1 MDNQNEQTNQT
12 DSGSDASDG
21 QKKPAAKKPKKFLK
35 FILRFFI
42 IIIVIFVAWAA
53 FSMIG
58 RVNAAYVIPDNA
70 SIRISISNPIN
81 LINGI
86 LNHETFSEISSVP
99 ALASAVPVLTMLHES
114 DILNHKLL
122 RMAARGNME
131 LAMLPEDE
139 DGTFIAAWDLGL
151 LSPLLRILPTV
162 SNAAN
167 IPNLYYVQAGRNSR
181 FEFRLDD
188 MTLYIGPLRNLLF
201 ITDNAKVFESRSALH
216 SGHEAA
222 FSSIKPSSYDAAFM
236 VSNEFISSLM
246 SDLDSKI
253 ASIIENIE
261 FSSRVEAGL
270 SIYPKKIDL
279 HIAAPMSSG
288 QPSLNKILGQ
298 RSQVPGMA
306 ERIPSDA
313 QYATILS
320 AGTLEELYQAALVF
334 TPGLDAAL
342 KTADNS
348 SRLLLGLTLNDLL
361 FSWSGNEIA
370 AFGLEGRPHPVYA
383 IQITDERKRHEVF
396 QRAFRSIV
404 INENIRLNLD
414 GTRIPRI
421 ELPEFLQALLKH
433 WNVNIPSPYYLIQ
446 SDFMLISESAEALLS
461 ASRSMQRNDIL
472 PRTEEWRN
480 IAGRRST
487 ASSLSLYYSLDL
499 SVPFFL
505 RNNTAFSSFIS
516 LYKQGLARMSFDKG
530 IVNIYLSLVPGSGN
544 GVNLMNGYPLVAG
557 NRPSNQVFGSGRG
570 ENGRIFF
577 TSGGNAVSLNM
588 LDNSMKEISGQ
599 GTHWIIP
606 THNAGAAD
614 GAGKSNIPSAWIVT
628 DRGRVTLV
636 DGNMEVADGF
646 PMVLGLRLS
655 SPPAAFE
662 GKLYLCDEDGRV
674 FTIDENGNRSTWETR
689 FTAAV
694 RSPPSFLSV
703 SSRRESATYAAVY
716 PKSFIGEIWLLDSN
730 GNSMPNWPAPIAI
743 EIANEPVV
751 ETDEEDDESGSVRV
765 VSPSANN
772 SGFGIGFGSPLL
784 FTRNNVVLVAFIN
797 QAGQLFVYNTDA
809 SFVEPFPID
818 LDGVFFIQPVFDGE
832 YLWLVS
838 MEGNFFRISFD
849 GEVLYQNIPGF
860 SAKEEGFIT
869 VFDSD
874 GDKVPEIFI
883 TGEGNALYAFTRSFR
898 SLEGFPLPLW
908 GRPHFVP
915 AQGRANA
922 EIFGMGMSMRLYR
935 YQFR

>member
-1 MDNQNEQTNQT
+1 MDNQNEQTNQPDT
-12 DSGSDASDG
+12 NGEDG
-21 QKKPAAKKPKKFLK
+21 KPAAKKPKKPGKFSKFLRK
-35 FILRFFI
+35 FFI
-42 IIIVIFVAWAA
+42 TLAVILVAWIA

-70 SIRISISNPIN
+70 SIRISISNPVS
-81 LINGI
+81 LLNGI
-86 LNHETFSEISSVP
+86 VNHETFGEISSVP
-99 ALASAVPVLTMLHES
+99 ALAPAVPFLTMLHTS
-114 DILNHKLL
+114 DVLNHGLI

-131 LAMLPEDE
+131 LALLPEEE
-139 DGTFIAAWDLGL
+139 DGLFIAAWDLGF
-151 LSPLLRILPTV
+151 LSPLLRILPAI
-162 SNAAN
+162 SNLVN
-167 IPNLYYVQAGRNSR
+167 IPNLYHVQAGKNSR
-181 FEFRLDD
+181 FEFRMDD

-201 ITDNAKVFESRSALH
+201 ITDNANVFESRSALH

-246 SDLDSKI
+246 SDLDSGI
-253 ASIIENIE
+253 AAIIENIE
-261 FSSRVEAGL
+261 FSSKVEAGL

-279 HIAAPMSSG
+279 HIAAPMSSN
-288 QPSLNKILGQ
+288 QSSLSKILGQ

-334 TPGLDAAL
+334 TPGLESAL
-342 KTADNS
+342 KTADTS
-348 SRLLLGLTLNDLL
+348 SKLLLGLTLNDLL

-396 QRAFRSIV
+396 ERAFRSIV
-404 INENIRLNLD
+404 LNENIRLNLD

-421 ELPEFLQALLKH
+421 ELPEFLQSLLRH

-446 SDFMLISESAEALLS
+446 RDFMLISESAEALLS

-472 PRTEEWRN
+472 PRTPEWRN
-480 IAGRRST
+480 IAGNRST

-505 RNNTAFSSFIS
+505 RNNTAFSGFMS
-516 LYKQGLARMSFDKG
+516 LYKQGLARMSFNRGVVD
-530 IVNIYLSLVPGSGN
+530 IFLSLVPGSGN
-544 GVNLMNGYPLVAG
+544 GVNLLNGYPLAVG
-557 NRPSNQVFGSGRG
+557 NRPSNQVFGAGRG
-570 ENGRIFF
+570 ENGRVFF

-588 LDNSMKEISGQ
+588 SDNSMKEISGQ

-606 THNAGAAD
+606 MQGITESAAD
-614 GAGKSNIPSAWIVT
+614 TGKANSAWIVT

-674 FTIDENGNRSTWETR
+674 YIINENGNRSTWETR

-694 RSPPSFLSV
+694 RSPPSFITV
-703 SSRRESATYAAVY
+703 SSRRDSVTYAAVY

-730 GNSMPNWPAPIAI
+730 GNAMPNWPAPIA
-743 EIANEPVV
+743 V
-751 ETDEEDDESGSVRV
+751 ETASEPAYDADEEGEESGGARV
-765 VSPSANN
+765 ASASSSN

-784 FTRNNVVLVAFIN
+784 FMRNNTVLVAFVN

-809 SFVEPFPID
+809 SFMEPFPID
-818 LDGVFFIQPVFDGE
+818 LDGVFYHQPVYDGE

-838 MEGNFFRISFD
+838 QEGNFFRVSLD

-860 SAKEEGFIT
+860 SVKEEGFIT
-869 VFDSD
+869 VFDSN
-874 GDKVPEIFI
+874 GDKVPEIYF
-883 TGEGNALYAFTRSFR
+883 TGEGNALYAFTQNFR